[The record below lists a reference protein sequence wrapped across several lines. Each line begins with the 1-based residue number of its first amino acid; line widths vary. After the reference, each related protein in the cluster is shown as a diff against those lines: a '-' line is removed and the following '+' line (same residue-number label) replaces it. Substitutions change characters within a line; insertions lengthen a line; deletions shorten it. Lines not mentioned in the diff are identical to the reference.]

1 MLFALEAQGALN
13 IYFAD
18 ESGFS
23 LTPYIPYGWQKTGE
37 TNGIPSERST
47 RINVFGLMSR
57 NNELEAYCSSG
68 NFTSKLIMTCIDSF
82 LLTAT
87 KGRSVIVMDNA
98 SIHSSAAF
106 KEKIEEWNEQ
116 DLYIF
121 FLPRYS
127 PHLNLIEILWRKIKY
142 EWLRPDDYKN
152 MNTLERA
159 LDDIL
164 TRFGRD
170 YFINFRDPEVS
181 II

>member
-1 MLFALEAQGALN
+1 MA
-13 IYFAD
+13 
-18 ESGFS
+18 
-23 LTPYIPYGWQKTGE
+23 
-37 TNGIPSERST
+37 
-47 RINVFGLMSR
+47 
-57 NNELEAYCSSG
+57 
-68 NFTSKLIMTCIDSF
+68 CIDNF

-98 SIHSSAAF
+98 SIHSSATF
-106 KEKIEEWNEQ
+106 KEKIEEWKEQ

-164 TRFGRD
+164 TGFGRD